1 MSQFIMPLVPPGV
14 NIRTD
19 YSPTNNYAIPQSQ
32 TDCWPTRLAPLWQ
45 QVVITALQN
54 TYWSQQQGTMRAW
67 LSINPN
73 GINVLP
79 ALFENRS
86 VRLGALGNSW
96 CFYSDQLQAS
106 QAKEAQ
112 IQFPVNPTQLGD
124 GDIPAYWFNIQNLDN
139 KENAYYL
146 QWHYYSQS
154 ADFIQ

>member
-1 MSQFIMPLVPPGV
+1 
-14 NIRTD
+14 
-19 YSPTNNYAIPQSQ
+19 
-32 TDCWPTRLAPLWQ
+32 
-45 QVVITALQN
+45 
-54 TYWSQQQGTMRAW
+54 MRAW